1 LVIFISTKKNDL
13 FLKKLF
19 LMVFKINTEL
29 LDFQNITVDF
39 ICTREQDSKNSFI
52 LSDPGTGKTITLLK
66 VIEKIPVKTLIIC
79 PANLIYN
86 WVNEIEKHSNFT
98 KNDINIFHGSN
109 KTFRDKLITIT
120 SYSTIV
126 KSDINKVNKL
136 FTRVVLDEGHVIRN
150 IKTTISK
157 IILTLTIPK
166 RIIMTATPI
175 FNKLKDLYPLFKFL
189 DLDDEFDTQCSLSE
203 KSGLINYKTIN
214 SFVKKNSIRFTKAVV
229 LKDLKPNIIKT
240 LIIDFSPV
248 EREFYDMLIN
258 YCNNRIAKSKL
269 QYRDTLDKLFTG
281 NILVFILRLKQCVN
295 SPYSVLKSM
304 KRLSEYTSLE
314 EASVYL
320 KNCILGEES
329 ECDICFDRLANII
342 AEPCGHSCCKEC
354 WARIKKNNS
363 NLKCPYCRKSILS
376 LNTKNDIIKK
386 PLESIQLPVLQEE
399 STKIN
404 KVIQLIDDIIKNN
417 EKVVVVSQY
426 INTLNDIKGLIKYKY
441 IEINGKIPL
450 ILRQENVI
458 AFDKNSDIKVCFLS
472 MTAGSEGINLI
483 SANHLILI
491 DLYWNQAKID
501 QVSDRINRIGQTRQT
516 FIYKINIT
524 NTIERQLAKL
534 ISKKQQMSFMV
545 LKNLNEQN
553 EYLKEMEILE
563 ESISLLKI

>member
-1 LVIFISTKKNDL
+1 
-13 FLKKLF
+13 
-19 LMVFKINTEL
+19 MVFKINTKL

-39 ICTREQDSKNSFI
+39 ICTREQNSKNSFI

-66 VIEKIPVKTLIIC
+66 VIECCPVKTLIIC

-98 KNDINIFHGSN
+98 RGDINIFHGSN

-120 SYSTIV
+120 SYSTII
-126 KSDINKVNKL
+126 KSNIDKINEI
-136 FTRVVLDEGHVIRN
+136 FTRVVLDEGHIIRN
-150 IKTTISK
+150 IKTTVSK

-175 FNKLKDLYPLFKFL
+175 FNKLKDLYPLFKFM
-189 DLDDEFDTQCSLSE
+189 DLDDEFESQCGKQSLSE
-203 KSGLINYKTIN
+203 KSGLNSYKSINL
-214 SFVKKNSIRFTKAVV
+214 FVKKNSIRFTKGVV
-229 LKDLKPNIIKT
+229 LKDLQPNIIKT

-258 YCNNRIAKSKL
+258 YCNNRIIKSKL
-269 QYRDTLDKLFTG
+269 KYRDTLDKLFAG

-304 KRLSEYTSLE
+304 KRLSEYTSLQ
-314 EASVYL
+314 EASKYL
-320 KNCILGEES
+320 QKCILGEEY
-329 ECDICFDRLANII
+329 ECGICFDRLANHI

-354 WARIKKNNS
+354 WSRIKKNNS

-386 PLESIQLPVLQEE
+386 PQESTQLPVLQEE

-404 KVIQLIDDIIKNN
+404 KVIELINDIIENN

-426 INTLNDIKGLIKYKY
+426 LNTLNHIKELIKHKY
-441 IEINGKIPL
+441 IDINGKIPL
-450 ILRQENVI
+450 ILRQKNVI
-458 AFDKNSDIKVCFLS
+458 NFDTNNDIKVCFLS

-483 SANHLILI
+483 SANQLILV

-501 QVSDRINRIGQTRQT
+501 QVSDRINRIGQTKQT

-524 NTIERQLAKL
+524 KTIEQQISKL

-563 ESISLLKI
+563 ENISLLKIM